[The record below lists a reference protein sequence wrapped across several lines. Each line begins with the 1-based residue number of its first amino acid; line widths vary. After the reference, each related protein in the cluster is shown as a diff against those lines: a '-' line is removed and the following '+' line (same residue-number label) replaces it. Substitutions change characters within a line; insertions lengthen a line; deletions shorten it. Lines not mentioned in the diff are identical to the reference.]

1 MIRIDTFDLSDEAR
15 IVFEKAGKVLNRI
28 RLHIGCMAA
37 GFQKEDA
44 YLRAVILYLNCIRAV
59 PAGLEEIYEEEVELE
74 TELLEELIQYLKENV
89 LNIPSEE
96 RTFADRSDYGLERIP
111 ESALSSSGDQKEEI
125 AGLTNVFSDYFFL
138 EHLDK
143 QFLKLASIVIKRYDD
158 IKPTPDPGLAAASIL
173 RMITEMDEYT
183 DSVIDFVPTSDAISI
198 AFEIDIEE
206 IDDLVRTF
214 KDTLLTKEDIKELV
228 DMFPDITLPPNKDG
242 GHVIAIDFV
251 TGKEAEELERLM
263 AENHIRRA
271 KPRKRRKKKPP
282 ENQLSLF
289 D

>member
-15 IVFEKAGKVLNRI
+15 VIFEKARKVLNRI
-28 RLHIGCMAA
+28 RLHIGCMAKK
-37 GFQKEDA
+37 FKKEDS

-59 PAGLEEIYEEEVELE
+59 PAGLEEIYEQEEELN
-74 TELLEELIQYLKENV
+74 TGLLEELIQYVKENV
-89 LNIPSEE
+89 LSIPSEE
-96 RTFADRSDYGLERIP
+96 RTFADRSDYGLDPIP
-111 ESALSSSGDQKEEI
+111 VSAISSSGNQKEEI
-125 AGLTNVFSDYFFL
+125 AGLINVFSDYFFL

-143 QFLKLASIVIKRYDD
+143 QFLKLASIVIKRYED
-158 IKPTPDPGLAAASIL
+158 IEPTPDPGLVAASIL

-183 DSVIDFVPTSDAISI
+183 DSVIDFVSTSDAISI

-214 KDTLLTKEDIKELV
+214 KDILLTEEDIKELM
-228 DMFPDITLPPNKDG
+228 DMFPNITLPPNKDG

-271 KPRKRRKKKPP
+271 KPRKKRKKKPP